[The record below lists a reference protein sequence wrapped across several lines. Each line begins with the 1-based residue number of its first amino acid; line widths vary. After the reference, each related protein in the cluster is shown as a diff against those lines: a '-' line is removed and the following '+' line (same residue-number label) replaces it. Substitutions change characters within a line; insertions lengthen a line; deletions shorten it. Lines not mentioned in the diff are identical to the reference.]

1 MRVFSPQAPLADVP
15 ERELRQAIGLFGF
28 DVLGDW
34 GARARVRRWHTPTTH
49 KDYGQHGNGQHR
61 AHAEHVLAHFLGNT
75 RTCRFTNH
83 TNSRDRR
90 RRATPRRGSKR
101 REEASRDRRCIPL
114 PRLVRDSVYDVRLGR
129 RIPHLDRLAR
139 DPTKAERDALA
150 FLLGELAGSHELPFD
165 FELFPHSDRPIRL
178 PLGNYLGLPR
188 YSVPQLDADEMLRW
202 LSWPERATDEQLAAV
217 VAAAKN
223 RRPQKARTSHTRV
236 RMTSWRCCHEAAAST
251 APGHLTHAQPPCRE

>member
-28 DVLGDW
+28 DVLGGW

-75 RTCRFTNH
+75 ALAVSPITRTLVIDGDAQPH
-83 TNSRDRR
+83 D
-90 RRATPRRGSKR
+90 
-101 REEASRDRRCIPL
+101 EEASDEKKQAGIDAVSLFLDSFAIPYMTF
-114 PRLVRDSVYDVRLGR
+114 DSAGGFHTW
-129 RIPHLDRLAR
+129 IRLAR

-150 FLLGELAGSHELPFD
+150 FLLDELAGSHELPFD